1 VHCRGIAL
9 QSAIDF
15 IRYVRLHFHCCCFL
29 SLVSGRHTQYACLLQ
44 IASTQQ
50 NKHATHCGHQ
60 QTPRQPVVQCQA
72 NGATTTSALQMLDA
86 QAPKRRCDNHC
97 TVPSLK
103 TTRAPPTCIS
113 MLLQD
118 VVSWHCCLC
127 VKAYG
132 PKCAQDNIAHVVYRR
147 LIIMRHADSI
157 ERTDP
162 QTRDH
167 ERSITDM
174 GRKAAQQVT
183 LSAVKVIRSLIA
195 LQHGVVSCLCMCA
208 MSCQGSSICI
218 CNCADMLACGLQA
231 YPL

>member
-1 VHCRGIAL
+1 MHVSVAAEL
-9 QSAIDF
+9 
-15 IRYVRLHFHCCCFL
+15 CF
-29 SLVSGRHTQYACLLQ
+29 
-44 IASTQQ
+44 
-50 NKHATHCGHQ
+50 
-60 QTPRQPVVQCQA
+60 
-72 NGATTTSALQMLDA
+72 
-86 QAPKRRCDNHC
+86 
-97 TVPSLK
+97 
-103 TTRAPPTCIS
+103 
-113 MLLQD
+113 
-118 VVSWHCCLC
+118 C
-127 VKAYG
+127 VEAYRS
-132 PKCAQDNIAHVVYRR
+132 KCAQDNIAHVVYRR